1 MEIALQKFQDL
12 FGSIGHEVRCK
23 YFSKKLNDIFTV
35 HIISIVLYYNFFILS
50 IAKYNLFLNLL
61 STRE

>member
-12 FGSIGHEVRCK
+12 FSSIGHAVRCK
-23 YFSKKLNDIFTV
+23 YFSKKLNVIFTA
-35 HIISIVLYYNFFILS
+35 HIISLALYYNFFIMS
-50 IAKYNLFLNLL
+50 VAKYYLFLNLL